1 MPRILVR
8 WLVTTLAI
16 LAVPHLISGVRVEDF
31 GTALAAA
38 AVLGVLNTL
47 VRPVLVILTLPLT
60 FVTLGFFLLIIN
72 AGLFELA
79 GALVSGMKVESF
91 GAAFLAAIVVTI
103 VSWVMD
109 FVTGEKRMRRI
120 NAIRVDERSRPTRDA
135 IDLNPDEKDHWK

>member
-1 MPRILVR
+1 MSRILIR

-47 VRPVLVILTLPLT
+47 VRPILIILTLPLT

-79 GALVSGMKVESF
+79 GALVTGMKVESF
-91 GAAFLAAIVVTI
+91 WAAFLAAIVVTI

-109 FVTGEKRMRRI
+109 FVTGDKRVRRI
-120 NAIRVDERSRPTRDA
+120 NVVRIDENARPTRDA
-135 IDLNPDEKDHWK
+135 IDLNPDKKDHWE